1 MSAAKLCVCVCVL
14 TDFRMMGT
22 QVLVFKL
29 KFENFIYHKI
39 KISTGGAYAPCIRAY
54 FKEIYG
60 LHNSAHVRHFMK
72 NREVA
77 SAKGAKLRLPKARS
91 SLRLGGLRSVVSSPS
106 GVWGGAPEN
115 DAILNILCQN
125 GVHFWLLLISYFLT

>member
-1 MSAAKLCVCVCVL
+1 MI
-14 TDFRMMGT
+14 GT

-39 KISTGGAYAPCIRAY
+39 KIFTGGAYAPYAPCIRAY

-91 SLRLGGLRSVVSSPS
+91 PLRLGGLGELPQRGLGRS
-106 GVWGGAPEN
+106 PEKRPDFEHFMPKWSTFLALVN
-115 DAILNILCQN
+115 LIFLNNQIEKK
-125 GVHFWLLLISYFLT
+125 VFKPY